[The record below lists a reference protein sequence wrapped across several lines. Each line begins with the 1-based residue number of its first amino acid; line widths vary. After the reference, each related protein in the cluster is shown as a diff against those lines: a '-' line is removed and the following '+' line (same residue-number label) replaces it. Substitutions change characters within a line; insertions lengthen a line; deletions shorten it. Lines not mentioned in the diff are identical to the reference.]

1 MIQNPVFRGFN
12 PDPVYAAAAMI
23 IMWRYHHLNG
33 FPDYRFIIQG
43 ILNIGNCSPMCLPMI
58 ITQT

>member
-33 FPDYRFIIQG
+33 FRTTGLSFKG
-43 ILNIGNCSPMCLPMI
+43 S
-58 ITQT
+58 